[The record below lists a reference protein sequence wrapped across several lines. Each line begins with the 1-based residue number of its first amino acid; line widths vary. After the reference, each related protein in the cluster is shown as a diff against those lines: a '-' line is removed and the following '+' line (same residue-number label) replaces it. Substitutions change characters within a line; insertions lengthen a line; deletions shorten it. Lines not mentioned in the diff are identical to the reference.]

1 MQMLGMNG
9 LITIAKYWREWED
22 PRLIVVVL
30 NNRDLNMVTWEL
42 RAMGGTPKIEET
54 QNVPDFQYAQLAE
67 MLDLKGVRI
76 SAAEQVVPAWE
87 AALAADRP
95 FVIDAVV
102 DPTIFAV
109 PPHVTFEQTKN
120 YLAAILKGDGEAAWT
135 MWRSL
140 KQMVS

>member
-1 MQMLGMNG
+1 M
-9 LITIAKYWREWED
+9 
-22 PRLIVVVL
+22 
-30 NNRDLNMVTWEL
+30 
-42 RAMGGTPKIEET
+42 
-54 QNVPDFQYAQLAE
+54 PDFQYAQLAE

-120 YLAAILKGDGEAAWT
+120 YLAAILKGDREAASFVEADGQLT
-135 MWRSL
+135 LEARQGAAHS
-140 KQMVS
+140 